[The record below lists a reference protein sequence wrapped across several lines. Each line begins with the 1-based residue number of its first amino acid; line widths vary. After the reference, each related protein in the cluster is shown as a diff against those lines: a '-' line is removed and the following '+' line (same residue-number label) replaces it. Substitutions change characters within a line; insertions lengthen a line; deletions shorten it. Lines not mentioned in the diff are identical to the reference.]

1 MKRAPWFS
9 MTGVR
14 RLSNKY
20 DDLLSFGSGTRFAI
34 IDVLGFFL
42 PYFCSCM
49 KELDQ
54 MHLETRN
61 SRGGLM
67 ERIMMMETT
76 MVSTH

>member
-1 MKRAPWFS
+1 MK
-9 MTGVR
+9 GVR

-20 DDLLSFGSGTRFAI
+20 DDLLCFGSGTTVAI
-34 IDVLGFFL
+34 TDVLGFFL
-42 PYFCSCM
+42 PYFCSSCM
-49 KELDQ
+49 KEPDQ
-54 MHLETRN
+54 MYLETRN

>member
-1 MKRAPWFS
+1 

-20 DDLLSFGSGTRFAI
+20 DDLLCFGSGTTVAI

-42 PYFCSCM
+42 PYFCSSCM